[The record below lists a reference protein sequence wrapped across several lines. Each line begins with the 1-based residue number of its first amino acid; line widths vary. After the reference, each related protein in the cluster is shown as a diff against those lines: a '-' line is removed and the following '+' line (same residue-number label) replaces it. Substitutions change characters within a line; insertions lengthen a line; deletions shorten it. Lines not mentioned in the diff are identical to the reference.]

1 MRIIIRIL
9 INAAALWVA
18 AQLLD
23 GITLSDEP
31 VAVLIVAVVFGLVNS
46 FIRPVVRLLTFPFTI
61 VTLGLFTLVVN
72 AAMLQLTDWFTE
84 GLNVV
89 GFWTSI
95 FGGIIITLVSWFLSI
110 LLPDDEDDWKRRKDH
125 SG

>member
-23 GITLSDEP
+23 GITLSDRP
-31 VAVLIVAVVFGLVNS
+31 VSVLIVAVVFGLVNS
-46 FIRPVVRLLTFPFTI
+46 FIRPVVKLLTFPFTI

-72 AAMLQLTDWFTE
+72 AAMLQLTDWLTE

-89 GFWTSI
+89 GFWTSVL
-95 FGGIIITLVSWFLSI
+95 GGIIISLVSWFLSV
-110 LLPDDEDDWKRRKDH
+110 LLPDDEDDWKRDKGR
-125 SG
+125 S